1 MSETKTITAEVENW
15 LAAFQDALA
24 ACDGRALKSLFVAES
39 YWRDVLSFTWG
50 IDTVASADAIAES
63 LSGSAPR
70 VRPCGFE
77 IDQRRTPPRRVTRAG
92 TSAIE
97 AIFRFETT
105 EGRGSGVLR
114 LVPEFSGGGAL
125 KAWTLLTALEE
136 IKGHEERPGRW
147 RPQGKVYSR
156 DFHGPN
162 WLDERMT
169 SAAGMRTGILPFS
182 WWGAGRPG

>member
-1 MSETKTITAEVENW
+1 MFCHSR
-15 LAAFQDALA
+15 
-24 ACDGRALKSLFVAES
+24 GES
-39 YWRDVLSFTWG
+39 
-50 IDTVASADAIAES
+50 DTVASADAIAES

-105 EGRGSGVLR
+105 EGHGSGVLR

-169 SAAGMRTGILPFS
+169 SAAYTTAIRPFS